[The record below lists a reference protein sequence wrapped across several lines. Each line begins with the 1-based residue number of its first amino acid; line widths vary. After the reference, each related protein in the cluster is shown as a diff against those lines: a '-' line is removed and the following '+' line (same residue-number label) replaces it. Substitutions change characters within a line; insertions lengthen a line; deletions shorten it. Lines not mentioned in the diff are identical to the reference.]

1 MDAYKYTEPV
11 AKLIK
16 IGRPEHEWPN
26 YLEQYSL
33 TSAEIPEL
41 TRLVK
46 DSELRWQEAPDD
58 LSDDEELTEWYA
70 QIHAWRALAQLK
82 AEPAIPTLIGLLDQ
96 IDEYDDDWWGEESFE
111 VFPLIG
117 PVTIKPLADYLH
129 NTSNPTW
136 GRVAASSSLEKMA
149 KVHPDFRATCVEA
162 IVIALKNHS
171 KNDESVNGS
180 LIAGLVE
187 LNDVE
192 HIDVIREAFES
203 GNVDTD
209 IEGDFE
215 DVEIDL
221 GLRTERSTPR
231 KPTKIQMMMDEFL
244 RRPERHLPSGEPGLE
259 PYTKD
264 EKKRFQEKEKKEKDK
279 RKQEKKARKKHK
291 NR

>member
-1 MDAYKYTEPV
+1 MSAQNYSEPI
-11 AKLIK
+11 AKLLK

-26 YLEQYSL
+26 YLEQYGL
-33 TSAEIPEL
+33 TSANIPEL
-41 TRLVK
+41 IRLV
-46 DSELRWQEAPDD
+46 DDYELRWQEAPDD
-58 LSDDEELTEWYA
+58 LPDDQDLTEWYA

-82 AEPAIPTLIGLLDQ
+82 AEAAIPTLIRLFDQ

-117 PVTIKPLADYLH
+117 PITIEPLANYLH
-129 NTSNPTW
+129 KTSNPTW
-136 GRVAASSSLEKMA
+136 GRVAASASLKKMA
-149 KVHPDFRATCVEA
+149 EAHPDFRTKSIEATVT
-162 IVIALKNHS
+162 ALKNHFE
-171 KNDESVNGS
+171 NDETLNGS
-180 LIAGLVE
+180 LIADLVE
-187 LNDVE
+187 LKDVE

-215 DVEIDL
+215 DAEIDL

-244 RRPERHLPSGEPGLE
+244 RRPERHLPSGGLGLE

-264 EKKRFQEKEKKEKDK
+264 EKKRFQEKEKKEKSK

-291 NR
+291 KH